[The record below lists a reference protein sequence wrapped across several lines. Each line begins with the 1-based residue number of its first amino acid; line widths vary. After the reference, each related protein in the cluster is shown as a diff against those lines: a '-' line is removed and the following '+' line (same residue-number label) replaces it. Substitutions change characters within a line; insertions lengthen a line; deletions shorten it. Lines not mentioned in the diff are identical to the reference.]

1 MKNKGFIL
9 GVFASVV
16 LVGCGGGSSAAPSAA
31 VKTFSGNGLYVNPTD
46 LTVML
51 VDSKRS
57 KNNLIVGDFANNSVY
72 FVDSAT
78 TTETSMTTRGLSFTS
93 NNVFVKERIQLMH
106 AKFTNNIATLTA
118 VVSGSNLVYSMNK
131 TTDSLALAQ
140 ITGTHTNTTD
150 GSTWTINADGS
161 YVVNGVC
168 TITGKLVRNGSY
180 FNADNASA
188 VSCSQSALN
197 GSYNGVFLTVK
208 HNGKDYIA
216 GVLGNDTGILYG
228 NAPTN

>member
-1 MKNKGFIL
+1 
-9 GVFASVV
+9 
-16 LVGCGGGSSAAPSAA
+16 
-31 VKTFSGNGLYVNPTD
+31 
-46 LTVML
+46 
-51 VDSKRS
+51 
-57 KNNLIVGDFANNSVY
+57 
-72 FVDSAT
+72 
-78 TTETSMTTRGLSFTS
+78 
-93 NNVFVKERIQLMH
+93 
-106 AKFTNNIATLTA
+106 
-118 VVSGSNLVYSMNK
+118 
-131 TTDSLALAQ
+131 
-140 ITGTHTNTTD
+140 
-150 GSTWTINADGS
+150 
-161 YVVNGVC
+161 